1 MLGGFCLRNGKEKE
15 KDGAASCDEDGAVVD
30 EQSWGNLGLEG
41 RKKRNKRCQGRRTMG
56 GSGEVGWEEEE
67 PEEAEGGDAVA
78 EEHCWGAEETE
89 GQRAAM
95 AGE

>member
-1 MLGGFCLRNGKEKE
+1 M
-15 KDGAASCDEDGAVVD
+15 VD

-41 RKKRNKRCQGRRTMG
+41 EKEEKQEVPRQRRSIG
-56 GSGEVGWEEEE
+56 GSGEVGWEGGE

-78 EEHCWGAEETE
+78 EEHCWGAEE